1 MRCVVCGK
9 VAKSKAD
16 GSKGGPKWEGPLCSA
31 HLEKLRRNGDP
42 RISKKAGPP
51 KGVPLK
57 RVGGERYAKGD
68 GYIKVWLPSHP
79 NSDKTGHVLEHRLVM
94 SEDINRPLESHET
107 VHHINGNR
115 SDNRIENLELWSGK
129 HLKGARVRDQIEEA
143 ITLLKRHGY
152 QVTKERTCE

>member
-1 MRCVVCGK
+1 
-9 VAKSKAD
+9 
-16 GSKGGPKWEGPLCSA
+16 
-31 HLEKLRRNGDP
+31 
-42 RISKKAGPP
+42 
-51 KGVPLK
+51 
-57 RVGGERYAKGD
+57 
-68 GYIKVWLPSHP
+68 
-79 NSDKTGHVLEHRLVM
+79 M